1 MVSDAYRLS
10 IKNGIDMVRIDRIN
24 RAVKRLGQP
33 FLERIWTDA
42 ERKSC
47 HLEDDEQAL
56 MPSAAASLAVRFA
69 AKEAVSKAL
78 GTGIGAYKIKWTDI
92 AILRHTNENGPPELS
107 LTGPALERYLD
118 MGGISIS
125 ISLTHEGNLA
135 TAQCVLLHRVIE

>member
-1 MVSDAYRLS
+1 MSDEYRLS
-10 IKNGIDMVRIDRIN
+10 IKNGIDMVRIDRIS

-42 ERKSC
+42 ERISC
-47 HLEDDEQAL
+47 CLKDGERSL
-56 MPSAAASLAVRFA
+56 RPSVAASLAVRFA

-78 GTGIGAYKIKWTDI
+78 GTGIGAHRIMWTDI
-92 AILRHTNENGPPELS
+92 AVLRHTNENRRPELS

-118 MGGISIS
+118 MGGLSIS
-125 ISLTHEGNLA
+125 ISLTHEGNIA